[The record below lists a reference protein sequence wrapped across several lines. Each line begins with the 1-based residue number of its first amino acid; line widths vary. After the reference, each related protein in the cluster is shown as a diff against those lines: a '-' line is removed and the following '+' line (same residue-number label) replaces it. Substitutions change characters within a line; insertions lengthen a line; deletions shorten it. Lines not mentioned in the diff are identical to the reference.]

1 MGSWITMYSCLS
13 SGIYRNKISQVIQKY
28 AIRLIKTVLGLV
40 NVVIDKVSWG
50 HLDA

>member
-13 SGIYRNKISQVIQKY
+13 RGIYKNKISQIIEKY

-40 NVVIDKVSWG
+40 NIVIDKVS
-50 HLDA
+50 